1 MMLLIEFFR
10 IQQRTAI
17 IMKNSI
23 KANLNNLHL
32 SDIYSLIL
40 FIIYKIQDI
49 PDYAVLSEMCY
60 LLDGANLTRLLT
72 YFAGRT
78 ITFPTEEDMSTMVNA
93 LLLYQYINIEG
104 STLVEAQSKL
114 ENITPKQMDKITSL
128 YLQILPIMKQYNID
142 RSQIQHGKKY

>member
-1 MMLLIEFFR
+1 
-10 IQQRTAI
+10 
-17 IMKNSI
+17 MKNSI

-78 ITFPTEEDMSTMVNA
+78 ITFPTEEDMSTMANA

>member
-1 MMLLIEFFR
+1 
-10 IQQRTAI
+10 
-17 IMKNSI
+17 MKTSI

-40 FIIYKIQDI
+40 FILYKVQDI
-49 PDYAVLSEMCY
+49 PEYAMVSELCY

-78 ITFPTEEDMSTMVNA
+78 ITIPSEEEFANISSA

-104 STLVEAQSKL
+104 QSLTEAQSKL
-114 ENITPKQMDKITSL
+114 ENITAKQREKITDL
-128 YLQILPIMKQYNID
+128 YLKIIPIMSQYNID
-142 RSQIQHGKKY
+142 RGQIQHGK